1 MAQFLQ
7 SEDTYIRTTQ
17 MILYLLK
24 AKQTHVKALG

>member
-7 SEDTYIRTTQ
+7 SEDTTQ

-24 AKQTHVKALG
+24 AKQTHVKTLG